1 MTSKLTR
8 EFMQNIISGHGFGVA
23 PSAVKAM
30 AEFIVAAMDSEP
42 VILYRERNPY
52 NGLTTGWQELTEN
65 EFSFL
70 KENAGENAEF
80 VTLYRH
86 AQQPVVR
93 PDPECQHQWRYGGAN
108 KLQNQKQCIKCGR
121 VELDAQPAPEY
132 PETLPC
138 PVLLEPGMRFGKG
151 VKTRLVL
158 DAIQRRAEHYAE
170 LGSMTPEER
179 AEHDANIEAFKAMLP
194 QPAPVVPECFVRF
207 HDIIKERHY
216 GRMPE
221 EVQNAFDECAAMLQA
236 GNSPV
241 VPDDYQRLR
250 ELYHAQ
256 EKRLF
261 KIAQLIKGP
270 AFDKYS
276 HSPSQAIDVLEGAI
290 FGEIDACR
298 AAMLQELQKSAG
310 VSNNCRS
317 NEKLQAQHVESLTTT
332 KATSALDSLPKN
344 AESRSGNS
352 LANDTNV
359 VKRLT
364 ITLPDTSSKAFWSGT
379 GKTETFHPVTY
390 RLWVKEAIE
399 RYCAIARIDV
409 EVK

>member
-8 EFMQNIISGHGFGVA
+8 DRLQEIAEDGFLKHGESKELA
-23 PSAVKAM
+23 RM
-30 AEFIVAAMDSEP
+30 ALSAMDSEP
-42 VILYRERNPY
+42 VAWLWSRDDERDVS
-52 NGLTTGWQELTEN
+52 LTPPDDDDDAADAIECGWTATPLH
-65 EFSFL
+65 
-70 KENAGENAEF
+70 
-80 VTLYRH
+80 RH
-86 AQQPVVR
+86 
-93 PDPECQHQWRYGGAN
+93 
-108 KLQNQKQCIKCGR
+108 
-121 VELDAQPAPEY
+121 AQPAPAY

-138 PVLLEPGMRFGKG
+138 PVLLEPGLRFGKG

-158 DAIQRRAEHYAE
+158 EAIQRRAEHCSE
-170 LGSMTPEER
+170 LESMTPEER
-179 AEHDANIEAFKAMLP
+179 AEYDAGIEEFKAMLP
-194 QPAPVVPECFVRF
+194 QPA
-207 HDIIKERHY
+207 
-216 GRMPE
+216 
-221 EVQNAFDECAAMLQA
+221 
-236 GNSPV
+236 PV

-261 KIAQLIKGP
+261 KIAHCIKGP

-276 HSPSQAIDVLEGAI
+276 HSPSQAIDVLEVAI

-317 NEKLQAQHVESLTTT
+317 NEKLQAQHVESLTTI
-332 KATSALDSLPKN
+332 KATPALDSLPKN

-390 RLWVKEAIE
+390 RRWVKEAIE